1 MTKEEFLN
9 YYAGVSSS
17 IDQDVYFDYMM
28 RQAWK
33 LWNDI
38 ACPTSLNNMKRLCHQ
53 NLSDDDVT
61 SICAKKIYITAVIP
75 YFDIFPALFSIMDVV

>member
-1 MTKEEFLN
+1 MVCCEFEQVTKEEFVN

-33 LWNDI
+33 L
-38 ACPTSLNNMKRLCHQ
+38 
-53 NLSDDDVT
+53 
-61 SICAKKIYITAVIP
+61 
-75 YFDIFPALFSIMDVV
+75 

>member
-1 MTKEEFLN
+1 MPVPLTYDVKCKEYIVCCEFAQVTKEEFVN

-33 LWNDI
+33 L
-38 ACPTSLNNMKRLCHQ
+38 
-53 NLSDDDVT
+53 
-61 SICAKKIYITAVIP
+61 
-75 YFDIFPALFSIMDVV
+75 